1 MAGKEGVGADIHA
14 SIVRLRREAEWYRRR
29 LQETCDR
36 IAVLEQATTVALEV
50 PADAQRKTDDVATA
64 PNDP

>member
-1 MAGKEGVGADIHA
+1 MAGNEYVGADIHA

-36 IAVLEQATTVALEV
+36 ITALEQATTAALKV
-50 PADAQRKTDDVATA
+50 PDDKQPRSDDATTA

>member
-1 MAGKEGVGADIHA
+1 MAGNEDLGADIHA

-36 IAVLEQATTVALEV
+36 IAVLEQTTAAAPEASDKQ
-50 PADAQRKTDDVATA
+50 PGAPTTA

>member
-1 MAGKEGVGADIHA
+1 MAGNEDVGAVIHA

-36 IAVLEQATTVALEV
+36 IAVLEQATAGNPEV
-50 PADAQRKTDDVATA
+50 PDKRSESDDDH
-64 PNDP
+64 P

>member
-1 MAGKEGVGADIHA
+1 MAGNEDLGAGIHA

-36 IAVLEQATTVALEV
+36 IAVLEQATTGALEA
-50 PADAQRKTDDVATA
+50 PDKQRKSDDAAPA

>member
-1 MAGKEGVGADIHA
+1 MAGNEDLGANIHA

-36 IAVLEQATTVALEV
+36 IAVLEQTTTGTPKV
-50 PADAQRKTDDVATA
+50 PDQQPPKSDDDH
-64 PNDP
+64 PK

>member
-1 MAGKEGVGADIHA
+1 MAGNEYVGAEIHA

-36 IAVLEQATTVALEV
+36 IAVLEQATMGAPEV
-50 PADAQRKTDDVATA
+50 PDKSDDATTA

>member
-1 MAGKEGVGADIHA
+1 MAGNEDLGADIHA

-36 IAVLEQATTVALEV
+36 IAVLEQATAVTPEV
-50 PADAQRKTDDVATA
+50 SDKQPSATTTA

>member
-1 MAGKEGVGADIHA
+1 MAGDENVGAVIHA

-36 IAVLEQATTVALEV
+36 IAVLEQTTAANPEV
-50 PADAQRKTDDVATA
+50 PDKRSESDDDH
-64 PNDP
+64 P